1 MGHSKNTFDRDGARE
16 AKAELAALV
25 RELVAHRIQAQG
37 LSTPGIAV
45 GLSPQMDGGFVVAVR
60 YRLGVP
66 TARMVAR
73 RVQEIAGPQVDVRR
87 TGRIR
92 PLRATGPRPPVITT
106 QSVGETGRARP
117 LRPGV
122 SIGHVHVT
130 AGTLGAFVDV
140 GGARHVLSCYHVLAG
155 SPSAHPG
162 DVVVQPGVADGGRD
176 PQDRIGT
183 LAAVVHLDPAT
194 VGHADAAVARLDEGI
209 AVDLTYP
216 VGRITTTAELVG
228 DEPVAKIGRTTGVTR
243 GRISAIELDDVVV
256 GYGPELGDL
265 RFDDQIEI
273 EGVGGQPFSRGGDS
287 GALVYRDDGVAVG
300 LLFAGSETGGQNGQG
315 LTYANPIDAVLQS
328 LGAELAT

>member
-1 MGHSKNTFDRDGARE
+1 MADSKDALDRDGARKV
-16 AKAELAALV
+16 KAELAALV
-25 RELVAHRIQAQG
+25 RELVAHKIQAQG

-45 GLSPQMDGGFVVAVR
+45 GLAPQPDGGFVVALR

-73 RVQEIAGPQVDVRR
+73 RVSEVAGSQVDVRR

-106 QSVGETGRARP
+106 RSVGETARVRP
-117 LRPGV
+117 LRPGI
-122 SIGHVHVT
+122 SIGNVHVT

-140 GGARHVLSCYHVLAG
+140 GGARHVLSCFHVLAG
-155 SPSAHPG
+155 SPSAKAG
-162 DVVVQPGVADGGRD
+162 AVVVQPGVADGGRE
-176 PQDRIGT
+176 PQDRVAT
-183 LAAVVHLDPAT
+183 LAAFVPLDPAT
-194 VGHADAAVARLDEGI
+194 VGHADAAIALIDEGI
-209 AVDLTYP
+209 GIDLDYP

-228 DEPVAKIGRTTGVTR
+228 DELVAKIGRTSGVTQ

-256 GYGPELGDL
+256 GYGEELGDL

-273 EGVGGQPFSRGGDS
+273 EGVAGEPFSRGGDS
-287 GALVYRDDGVAVG
+287 GALVYREDGVAVG
-300 LLFAGSETGGQNGQG
+300 LLFAGSETGGHNGQG
-315 LTYANPIDAVLQS
+315 LTYANPIDVVLQS